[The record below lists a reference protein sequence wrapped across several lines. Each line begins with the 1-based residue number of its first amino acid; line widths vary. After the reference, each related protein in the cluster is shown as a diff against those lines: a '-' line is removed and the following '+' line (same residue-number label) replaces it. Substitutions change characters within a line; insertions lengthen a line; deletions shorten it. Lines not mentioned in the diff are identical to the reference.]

1 MFVLISYDITNDRKR
16 YRVMKLLKNYGHR
29 VQKSVFECELEEHH
43 LLRLR
48 EQIRKEIV
56 PEDDSVRY
64 YILCRSCRDRVLL
77 DGFGTPPEEESE
89 FLII

>member
-1 MFVLISYDITNDRKR
+1 MVVVISYDIVDDRTR
-16 YRVMKLLKNYGHR
+16 YRVMKLLKNHGHR
-29 VQKSVFECELEEHH
+29 VQKSVFECELDERR

-48 EQIRKEIV
+48 EQIQKEIV

-64 YILCRSCRDRVLL
+64 YLLCRACRDRVLV
-77 DGFGTPPEEESE
+77 DGFGTPPEEEPE